1 MSRQALENTKNKL
14 KEEIELAKNLLSEQN
29 KNFTKARS
37 AAVTK
42 NFSKNNTT
50 AFPDELRSVIARAV
64 SSATRKQDEKIER
77 RMEEVGAKVTQANA
91 KMKDINRGSAAN
103 VLDSAL
109 AGRPIPNAVSRDR
122 VAVTYNNANAIYPE
136 SFYGQSIFAP
146 HNAAYINNL
155 HPIVRDRVAQAMRS
169 FVDEYRE
176 QGYDIKI
183 VEGGG
188 RRSLAQ
194 QKALQNSSNAVTR
207 RVAAKGLS
215 WHNFGAAIDINLY
228 DLKRGVFIQRA
239 QIKYYTGIARQHFSK
254 YDMFNRLD
262 GTWGIKKIV
271 DPNHFIPTEL
281 WGKSIQSQANV
292 LLNSNGTINENGLD
306 RLLAGRSYSGVVT

>member
-50 AFPDELRSVIARAV
+50 AHPDELKSVIARAV
-64 SSATRKQDEKIER
+64 SSATRKQDEKIQI

-109 AGRPIPNAVSRDR
+109 AGRPIPDAVSRDR
-122 VAVTYNNANAIYPE
+122 VAVTYNDANAIYPE
-136 SFYGQSIFAP
+136 SFYGQSIFAL
-146 HNAAYINNL
+146 HNAAKINAL
-155 HPIVRDRVAQAMRS
+155 HPIVRDRVAQAVQS
-169 FVDEYRE
+169 FVDEHRE
-176 QGYDIKI
+176 QGYDVKI
-183 VEGGG
+183 LSG

-207 RVAAKGLS
+207 QVAARGLS

-228 DLKRGVFIQRA
+228 DLKRGVFIPRA
-239 QIKYYTGIARQHFSK
+239 RISYYTGIARKHFSK

-262 GTWGIKKIV
+262 GTWGASRIR

-281 WGKSIQSQANV
+281 WGKSIASQSGV
-292 LLNSNGTINENGLD
+292 LINADGTINENGLD
-306 RLLAGRSYSGVVT
+306 RLLAGRSYLGAVT